1 MPGPSPLMDARVS
14 EITFL
19 QCLHRIRAFRRA
31 PHQPGCA
38 PGRILVSLY
47 MLPVVRL
54 RFRMD
59 MLSPQSGIPFS
70 SFPAD
75 ALNPPRI
82 EALELRP
89 WRPVDTYHRKFW
101 GPRLGFSHMDLV
113 SHGPTSLLA
122 FVYTLP
128 PQHSNCSAEQRSIPQ
143 PRSWRPRKD
152 LHDCTNF
159 IQHPPSCIS
168 HPVR

>member
-1 MPGPSPLMDARVS
+1 MKEPLRCSPRESGMPGPSPLMDTRVS

-47 MLPVVRL
+47 TLPVVRL

-82 EALELRP
+82 ETLELRP

-113 SHGPTSLLA
+113 SHGPTRLA
-122 FVYTLP
+122 VVYTLP
-128 PQHSNCSAEQRSIPQ
+128 PQHSNQCETKIYP
-143 PRSWRPRKD
+143 PTTFLETEKRP
-152 LHDCTNF
+152 
-159 IQHPPSCIS
+159 P
-168 HPVR
+168 

>member
-89 WRPVDTYHRKFW
+89 WR
-101 GPRLGFSHMDLV
+101 HMDLV

-168 HPVR
+168 HPVK